1 MNRVGGVRFEIAE
14 DGYIGKR
21 SLLQKNQ
28 CIKCRVM
35 CGDRYGIAVNHIV
48 LPVDIDLYRTEAG
61 VEGEGNLS
69 ICASCGEEKCGE
81 DDEGF
86 MGHFAR

>member
-1 MNRVGGVRFEIAE
+1 
-14 DGYIGKR
+14 
-21 SLLQKNQ
+21 
-28 CIKCRVM
+28 M